1 MSLLCC
7 SLFSL
12 AHSVRMSFRK
22 HYSLTGNKVKL
33 ERLGNIS
40 PGRVLPATDLAA
52 QDPGTTNASLP
63 NAAIKCSGE
72 KPTHT
77 YFWHIHITAP
87 QASTSADSSTAE
99 NSTIAAMWR
108 LRADL
113 PTAAFVLVPAFIPG
127 RNETTSHVTLTC
139 ATDNLSVCFMDP
151 GDFHQWVPL
160 PLAPRHQRTRRTAST
175 SRWVGRGR
183 TGTARVFLWA
193 EGWGCALGSGLC
205 LWEALQSRIPSTFPS
220 ARVPRSPAGHPPRLK
235 VGLQPAQG
243 TAGAS
248 PGEKH
253 SCTGPRSSPSGGFAP
268 KGQNSPLSGNWE
280 WWELSSVTEACTYL
294 LRHTAGTT
302 LHTPL
307 RSAVFRE
314 PSLASF
320 TRALCSHAQVRL
332 LTWRAR
338 AGSKSLQ
345 AHSGSGE

>member
-1 MSLLCC
+1 MGASASGAQAPEDKKDCFHLSLGRERPHRHCPCLPLGRGLGLCPGVWA
-7 SLFSL
+7 L
-12 AHSVRMSFRK
+12 SV
-22 HYSLTGNKVKL
+22 G
-33 ERLGNIS
+33 
-40 PGRVLPATDLAA
+40 
-52 QDPGTTNASLP
+52 
-63 NAAIKCSGE
+63 
-72 KPTHT
+72 
-77 YFWHIHITAP
+77 
-87 QASTSADSSTAE
+87 STAE
-99 NSTIAAMWR
+99 QN
-108 LRADL
+108 
-113 PTAAFVLVPAFIPG
+113 P
-127 RNETTSHVTLTC
+127 SH
-139 ATDNLSVCFMDP
+139 FP
-151 GDFHQWVPL
+151 
-160 PLAPRHQRTRRTAST
+160 QRTRPALSRRT
-175 SRWVGRGR
+175 
-183 TGTARVFLWA
+183 
-193 EGWGCALGSGLC
+193 
-205 LWEALQSRIPSTFPS
+205 P
-220 ARVPRSPAGHPPRLK
+220 PPRLK